1 MQTVI
6 PVEDVSG
13 GVSGTSWQQYY
24 DSSTPTANSSLTVRP
39 QQDLTP
45 VLLAVGGGVLL
56 LVLLNSGGRR

>member
-6 PVEDVSG
+6 PVEDVSS
-13 GVSGTSWQQYY
+13 GVSGTSWDQFY
-24 DSSTPTANSSLTVRP
+24 DSSTPTAALNSTIRP

-56 LVLLNSGGRR
+56 LVLLNSGRRR